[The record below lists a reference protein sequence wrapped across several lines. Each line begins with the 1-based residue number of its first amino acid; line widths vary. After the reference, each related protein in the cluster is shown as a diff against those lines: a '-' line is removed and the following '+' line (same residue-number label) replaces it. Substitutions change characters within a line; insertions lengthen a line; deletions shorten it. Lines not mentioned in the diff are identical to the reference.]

1 MAGGTGPT
9 DQEDTMGNEPRTDIP
24 TVTVECA
31 CKHCKAFAARTG
43 QALPLRAEVNEKMAA
58 AICGTA
64 KGRHSMVQKAHQPP
78 FGRMDAMQA
87 KMGPWVA

>member
-1 MAGGTGPT
+1 
-9 DQEDTMGNEPRTDIP
+9 
-24 TVTVECA
+24 
-31 CKHCKAFAARTG
+31 
-43 QALPLRAEVNEKMAA
+43 MAA